1 MLNEDPLS
9 AKRPAGQPAPTVVT
23 VTRPGDEPGG
33 APDGGINLKQ
43 VASALGVHYMTAYR
57 YVRQGRL
64 AARRVGTGWV
74 VDPGNLATLLATR
87 DGPAPNMA
95 GNHGPEADWRDRLRR
110 TLVVGDEA
118 AAWRVLDQAL
128 ASGHAPA
135 GCYLDLL
142 VGAIDDISGRS
153 ALPGA
158 PIAEVYLATAT
169 AARLVALLG
178 ARFRRPGRNRGTVVF
193 GAPIGEH
200 HTLAISV
207 VADLVR
213 LEGFS
218 CLELGANVPPEAFA
232 TTASGA
238 HRLIAVGIG
247 VTRSSNLDAVRTI
260 VDTVHQV
267 DACIPVI
274 LGGQAV
280 TDPATAALTGAD
292 AWAPDG
298 RTAVEVIVNLARAR
312 PRVGSGREFLCGQ
325 AGSFS
330 AMHPVNSPTWG
341 E

>member
-1 MLNEDPLS
+1 VLNEDALS
-9 AKRPAGQPAPTVVT
+9 ANQPTGQAGATT
-23 VTRPGDEPGG
+23 VTAAGPDEMSSG
-33 APDGGINLKQ
+33 AQDGGINLKQ

-74 VDPGNLATLLATR
+74 VDPDHLIPLLAR
-87 DGPAPNMA
+87 RGAPAP
-95 GNHGPEADWRDRLRR
+95 GPIGRHGPEADWRGRLRR

-118 AAWRVLDQAL
+118 AAWRVLEQAL
-128 ASGHAPA
+128 AAGHAPA
-135 GCYLDLL
+135 DCYLDLL
-142 VGAIDDISGRS
+142 VGAIDDISGRL

-158 PIAEVYLATAT
+158 PVAEVYLATAT

-178 ARFRRPGRNRGTVVF
+178 ARFRRSGRNRGTVVF
-193 GAPIGEH
+193 GAPVGEH

-238 HRLIAVGIG
+238 YRLVAVGIG
-247 VTRSSNLDAVRTI
+247 VTRSTNLDAVRTI
-260 VDTVHQV
+260 VDMVHQV
-267 DACIPVI
+267 DSCIPVV

-298 RTAVEVIVNLARAR
+298 RAAVEVIVNLARASAPERR
-312 PRVGSGREFLCGQ
+312 PGTSGPPGGRPP
-325 AGSFS
+325 AV
-330 AMHPVNSPTWG
+330 PP
-341 E
+341 